1 MTEQDAKILADAVPK
16 LCEIAYIAGALEE
29 QKRIKSPDGFDL
41 EVMYTDVYVPIL
53 KEWAEGMDKGIF
65 KNEEE
70 EGYIGAYAQRRLI
83 DLYGVK

>member
-1 MTEQDAKILADAVPK
+1 MTDQDAKILADAVPK

-29 QKRIKSPDGFDL
+29 QKRMKSPDGYDL
-41 EVMYTDVYVPIL
+41 EDMYTEVYVPIL
-53 KEWAEGMDKGIF
+53 KEWADGIDKGIF
-65 KNEEE
+65 LNEEE